1 MGMSFDDILAPM
13 GAETFRRDYL
23 GKRPVHI
30 EGGADKFMS
39 IMSWRVLERLLAVNT
54 LWDTTR
60 LDLVLDREPVA
71 KAAYAGAQLAITGAL
86 MADPAKVKRYV
97 QQGATMVLNDIDQLT
112 PELTAFAKTMENA
125 LGGKVQGNLYQSSRR
140 RQGFKVHY
148 DTHDVFAVHCEGEK
162 VWLVFEGRAEDPIA
176 HNMFKGVPQEV
187 HEEAKGKLWKE
198 VRLKPGDLLYLP
210 RGQYHYAVADD
221 GGCIHIAFGVTYPI
235 SIDLVGYLYERL
247 IADPLCR
254 RNLPQGDPAALDD
267 HLAALGKRISSIL
280 TEPATRKDIE
290 GFIQGYRYVREP
302 FDMASVLEPT
312 SVSYAVKAD
321 GIKLIEQ
328 QGRHG
333 LVKSGSRQAVAVPS
347 EVAPMVA
354 WVLQRQGFS
363 RGELDQAFAA
373 AGKPVLDRFVQD
385 MEQMALIAV
394 RG

>member
-1 MGMSFDDILAPM
+1 MGMTFDDIMAPL

-23 GKRPVHI
+23 GRRPVHI
-30 EGGADKFMS
+30 EGGAEKFGAIMNWS
-39 IMSWRVLERLLAVNT
+39 ILERLLAVNT

-71 KAAYAGAQLAITGAL
+71 KPAYAGAQPAITGQA
-86 MADPAKVKRYV
+86 MADPAKVKRFV

-112 PELTAFAKTMENA
+112 PELTAFARAMEEA

-162 VWLVFEGRAEDPIA
+162 VWPVFEGRAEDPIA
-176 HNMFKGVPQEV
+176 HNMFKSVPQEV

-210 RGQYHYAVADD
+210 RGQYHYALADD

-235 SIDLVGYLYERL
+235 GIDLVGYLYERL

-254 RNLPQGDPAALDD
+254 RNLPQGDPEALKG
-267 HLAALGKRISSIL
+267 HLGALGQQIARIL
-280 TEPATRKDIE
+280 GEPATQADIE
-290 GFIQGYRYVREP
+290 SFIKGYRYVREP
-302 FDMASVLEPT
+302 WDMAKLLEPT
-312 SVSYAVKAD
+312 AVSYAVKAN
-321 GIKLIEQ
+321 GVKLIEQ

-333 LVKSGSRQAVAVPS
+333 LVKEGSRQAVAVPK
-347 EVAPMVA
+347 EVATMVA
-354 WVLQRQGFS
+354 WVLEREAFE

-373 AGKPVLDRFVQD
+373 AGKPALDRFIQD
-385 MEQMALIAV
+385 MERMALIAV

>member
-71 KAAYAGAQLAITGAL
+71 KGAYAGTQPAITGAL

-112 PELTAFAKTMENA
+112 PELTAFAKTMEDA

-162 VWLVFEGRAEDPIA
+162 VWPVFEGRAEDPIA

-235 SIDLVGYLYERL
+235 GIDLVGYLYERL

-254 RNLPQGDPAALDD
+254 KNLPQGDPKALDG
-267 HLAALGKRISSIL
+267 HLAALGQRIASIL

-290 GFIQGYRYVREP
+290 AFIQGYRYVREP
-302 FDMASVLEPT
+302 FDMASLLEPT
-312 SVSYAVKAD
+312 SIAYAVKAD

-333 LVKSGSRQAVAVPS
+333 LVKAGSRQAVAVPG
-347 EVAPMVA
+347 EVAPMVT
-354 WVLQRQGFS
+354 WVLQRQSFS
-363 RGELDQAFAA
+363 RGELDEAFPA
-373 AGKPVLDRFVQD
+373 AGKPALDRFVQD
-385 MEQMALIAV
+385 MERMALIAV